1 MSCDYVL
8 RIYYTLLPRTGACKL
23 MRISPSD
30 KYVYGLRSMDYGV
43 WSPPYFVPASL
54 FARTVVTGSSS
65 FRLMKAYGVHGLHAD
80 NRVWSTY
87 SVQNNAT
94 GSTCFSTCIARRSI
108 YMYTQP
114 ATPLLWCGK
123 MHQTTSLSLRIFL
136 PTINTPHGVVRTLSQ
151 EPGKTIYYTF
161 SLDRLV
167 HRRGHFL
174 IASLA

>member
-87 SVQNNAT
+87 SVQNNAH
-94 GSTCFSTCIARRSI
+94 GLDLLFNMHSTEEHLHVHSASHDAALVWKNASDNVSFLAYLPADNKYAARSGPYIVPRN
-108 YMYTQP
+108 
-114 ATPLLWCGK
+114 
-123 MHQTTSLSLRIFL
+123 R
-136 PTINTPHGVVRTLSQ
+136 
-151 EPGKTIYYTF
+151 
-161 SLDRLV
+161 
-167 HRRGHFL
+167 
-174 IASLA
+174 